1 MTSHVVS
8 SGAGPNVTLARALV
22 VGLIAGGMLLA
33 AILSDPAGVLLFS
46 TFAGIGAYLAIRR
59 PRNSVGWLLM
69 MTGWGLA
76 FGRVQCDVP
85 LDVLLAGRLDPLQAV
100 TAWANGYG
108 WSFVFIGFFGV
119 TLVFPRGHLPGG
131 RGRWPSRAA
140 VGAMIGLAVL
150 TAIGPTIN
158 VTLTSQPTSVDVP
171 NPFALFR
178 GAGWWAFVPDPS
190 LLFAMMFAVFATG
203 LVAMVVRARR
213 SVGLERLQYRWL
225 VTAIVLVAI
234 ASISWAVTTILLEM
248 DPNGVPVLFVVVSYP
263 TVPIA
268 IAFAILRYRLYD
280 IDRILS
286 RTIAYATV
294 TAIVAGVFG
303 AAVLL
308 LSTGL
313 ASFAQGQTIAVAAS
327 TLAAYAI
334 FQPVLRRVRR
344 DVDRRFDRRRYD
356 GERTAISFSARLRDV
371 TNMEAVTGDLV
382 ETITSAVAPASLSL
396 WLRSRDT
403 TS

>member
-1 MTSHVVS
+1 MNPARIVVI
-8 SGAGPNVTLARALV
+8 GVT
-22 VGLIAGGMLLA
+22 AGGLLVAALLA
-33 AILSDPAGVLLFS
+33 DLAGVVLFS
-46 TFAGIGAYLAIRR
+46 TFAGIGAYLAVRR

-69 MTGWGLA
+69 TTGWGLA
-76 FGRVQCDVP
+76 LGRVRCNVP

-100 TAWANGYG
+100 TAWANACG
-108 WSFVFIGFFGV
+108 WSIVFIGFFGV
-119 TLVFPRGHLPGG
+119 TLVFPRGHLPAG
-131 RGRWPSRAA
+131 RGRWLSRIA
-140 VGAMIGLAVL
+140 VGAMVGLAVL
-150 TAIGPTIN
+150 TAVSPTIN
-158 VTLTSQPTSVDVP
+158 VTLTSQPTSMDVP
-171 NPFALFR
+171 NPFAWFP
-178 GAGWWAFVPDPS
+178 GASWWALVPDPTP
-190 LLFAMMFAVFATG
+190 LFATMFAIFAAG
-203 LVAMVVRARR
+203 LVALVVRARR

-234 ASISWAVTTILLEM
+234 ASASWAVTTILLEI
-248 DPNGVPVLFVVVSYP
+248 DPNGLPVLFVAISYP
-263 TVPIA
+263 SVPIA
-268 IAFAILRYRLYD
+268 IAFAILRYRLYE

-286 RTIAYATV
+286 RTIAYAIV
-294 TAIVAGVFG
+294 SAIVGGVFG

-344 DVDRRFDRRRYD
+344 DVDRRFDRKRYD

-371 TNMEAVTGDLV
+371 TNMEAVTIDLT

-403 TS
+403 TT